1 MNGYTTA
8 MQRYF
13 EFSGRSSRS
22 EFWFYMLFYFI
33 IYAVASLID
42 FFVFGAY
49 EGGGIPILTS
59 IVGLVHI
66 IPSLAVSVRRLHDTD
81 RRGWWIFIAL
91 IPLIGTIWLI
101 VLYCLPS
108 TPSDNRFGAP
118 TPLA

>member
-1 MNGYTTA
+1 MNGYITA

-22 EFWFYMLFYFI
+22 EFWLYMLIYII
-33 IYAVASLID
+33 IYIVASVID
-42 FFVFGAY
+42 AFVFGAY
-49 EGGGIPILTS
+49 QGGGIPILTS

-101 VLYCLPS
+101 ILYCLPS
-108 TPSDNRFGAP
+108 TPSENRFGAP
-118 TPLA
+118 NPLA